1 MNQPNIP
8 ANEASKPSEGELKL
22 ANITIASQRIS
33 IADLIKEV
41 DRLKSEILTAEE
53 LSMIRGALDSL
64 GVVLADYDHTWTEGE
79 KEIYEQ
85 AIKILS

>member
-8 ANEASKPSEGELKL
+8 ANEGTK
-22 ANITIASQRIS
+22 
-33 IADLIKEV
+33 
-41 DRLKSEILTAEE
+41 ILTAEE

-64 GVVLADYDHTWTEGE
+64 GVVLTDYEHTWTEGE

-85 AIKILS
+85 AIKLLS